1 MDWFLYDN
9 FLRHERVN
17 EVISII
23 KLAPFIMRYVE
34 NSGFEFYLIMQVI
47 AIQYITNTFS
57 SNFVMIEA
65 LRHPDL

>member
-1 MDWFLYDN
+1 MDWFLYN
-9 FLRHERVN
+9 NCLRHERVN

-34 NSGFEFYLIMQVI
+34 NSGFEFYLIMQLI
-47 AIQYITNTFS
+47 AITNTFL

-65 LRHPDL
+65 L